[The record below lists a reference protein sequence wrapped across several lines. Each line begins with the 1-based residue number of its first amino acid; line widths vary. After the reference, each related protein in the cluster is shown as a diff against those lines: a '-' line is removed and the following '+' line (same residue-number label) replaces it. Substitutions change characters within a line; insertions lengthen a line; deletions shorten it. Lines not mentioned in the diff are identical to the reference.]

1 MPARLPDDRT
11 PEQIG
16 GKVAEVL
23 WNHFEQQGGGGT
35 PLIQPAA
42 SVATQAY
49 DDAYADTL
57 LAETVVAP
65 AVVAPAVVSAPA
77 TFTQIVTRP
86 SVPERQRPKFQI
98 YERFRVPIAP
108 AMSVTIPVRL
118 PASAPPVT
126 APQEAT
132 PPESASAEIAPL
144 LDATIAPVEQ
154 PPAPAGRHVQT
165 ALAVVPPPRINVVQ
179 LGFLDGST
187 VDLASDHPAAK
198 ALRAAALA
206 LTVHS

>member
-23 WNHFEQQGGGGT
+23 WNHFEQQGA
-35 PLIQPAA
+35 PSAAVVPAVSSA
-42 SVATQAY
+42 ATQAY

-57 LAETVVAP
+57 LADSRAP
-65 AVVAPAVVSAPA
+65 APTAPA
-77 TFTQIVTRP
+77 FTQIITRP
-86 SVPERQRPKFQI
+86 AAPERKRPQFQI
-98 YERFRVPIAP
+98 YQRFRQPAAVP
-108 AMSVTIPVRL
+108 AMSVTAPVRL
-118 PASAPPVT
+118 PLPVQQQAAPP
-126 APQEAT
+126 EAT
-132 PPESASAEIAPL
+132 PLPAARPQL
-144 LDATIAPVEQ
+144 ATIPIDLKAAAVE
-154 PPAPAGRHVQT
+154 
-165 ALAVVPPPRINVVQ
+165 PPRVNVVQ

-206 LTVHS
+206 LTVHSS